1 MVTGGSSNPQWQ
13 GSNFASKDV
22 IYVNFNYRESIFGAP
37 NSAELS
43 GTSQNFNILDVE
55 AALEWVH
62 RNIAGKF
69 HRSKQAPASLLI
81 GVCRLRRRQEPHC
94 LGRTFLRIRHGR
106 PLPVEPPQH
115 MACRRH

>member
-37 NSAELS
+37 NAAELS

-55 AALEWVH
+55 AAVKWVH
-62 RNIAGKF
+62 DNIAGKSIKI
-69 HRSKQAPASLLI
+69 RKSADLLLTAAFS
-81 GVCRLRRRQEPHC
+81 LRREQQPHC
-94 LGRTFLRIRHGR
+94 SRWPFFRIGDG
-106 PLPVEPPQH
+106 
-115 MACRRH
+115 